1 MQPIQINV
9 QVSIGL
15 NSELSAL
22 LMSVVNRPAQV
33 AELPAA
39 PRSKKPAKSQPEP
52 KPEVT
57 NQPTP
62 TDGQA
67 TASEEPE
74 PQPETAKPEP
84 EPAPV
89 QEPAPEPQPEP
100 AKEETKEYTEVDVR
114 AAMDRTR
121 KRIEGENYTYDEQGG
136 VVADTSSG
144 YAPNTLGIF
153 GNAMLC
159 DPSANEVKIGYNMN
173 DIDQSTLKYSP
184 PSCSRRTSAQAP
196 GRTAMSS
203 SRS

>member
-67 TASEEPE
+67 TAAKPEPE
-74 PQPETAKPEP
+74 PEPEAPAETAKPEP
-84 EPAPV
+84 EPQA
-89 QEPAPEPQPEP
+89 P

-121 KRIEGENYTYDEQGG
+121 KRIEGENYKEKTDSE
-136 VVADTSSG
+136 G
-144 YAPNTLGIF
+144 YKKWHRVLTEWFKNTAAMF
-153 GNAMLC
+153 GAEK
-159 DPSANEVKIGYNMN
+159 PSALPDSESRAKFIACCDAVQVKG
-173 DIDQSTLKYSP
+173 DELVEDCP
-184 PSCSRRTSAQAP
+184 F
-196 GRTAMSS
+196 
-203 SRS
+203 

>member
-39 PRSKKPAKSQPEP
+39 PRTKKPAKPQPE
-52 KPEVT
+52 PEVT

-74 PQPETAKPEP
+74 PQPQPESAKPE
-84 EPAPV
+84 PV
-89 QEPAPEPQPEP
+89 QEPAPAPEPQPQND
-100 AKEETKEYTEVDVR
+100 KKEYTEVDVR

-121 KRIEGENYTYDEQGG
+121 RRIEGENYKEKTDSE
-136 VVADTSSG
+136 G
-144 YAPNTLGIF
+144 YKRWHRTLTGWFKNNAAMF
-153 GNAMLC
+153 GAEK
-159 DPSANEVKIGYNMN
+159 PSALPDSESRAKFIACCDAVTVKN
-173 DIDQSTLKYSP
+173 DELVEDCP
-184 PSCSRRTSAQAP
+184 F
-196 GRTAMSS
+196 
-203 SRS
+203 

>member
-121 KRIEGENYTYDEQGG
+121 KRIEGENYKEKTDSE
-136 VVADTSSG
+136 G
-144 YAPNTLGIF
+144 YKKWHRVLTGWFKNTA
-153 GNAMLC
+153 AMYGAEK
-159 DPSANEVKIGYNMN
+159 PSALPDSESRAKFIACCDAVQVKGDELIE
-173 DIDQSTLKYSP
+173 DCP
-184 PSCSRRTSAQAP
+184 F
-196 GRTAMSS
+196 
-203 SRS
+203 

>member
-15 NSELSAL
+15 NSELFTL
-22 LMSVVNRPAQV
+22 LSSVVNRPAQV

-39 PRSKKPAKSQPEP
+39 PRNKKPAKPQPEP

-74 PQPETAKPEP
+74 PQPEAAKPEP
-84 EPAPV
+84 EPA
-89 QEPAPEPQPEP
+89 QEGA
-100 AKEETKEYTEVDVR
+100 KEYTEVDVR

-121 KRIEGENYTYDEQGG
+121 KRIEGENYKEKPDSE
-136 VVADTSSG
+136 G
-144 YAPNTLGIF
+144 YKKWHRVLTGWFKNTAAIYG
-153 GNAMLC
+153 AEK
-159 DPSANEVKIGYNMN
+159 PSALPDSESRAKFIACCDAVCVKGAELVE
-173 DIDQSTLKYSP
+173 DCP
-184 PSCSRRTSAQAP
+184 F
-196 GRTAMSS
+196 
-203 SRS
+203 